1 MNRFRVIRPIRAGV
15 LLLSGVIVA
24 LTATVVYALQRELTP
39 RPVRSPLPASIS
51 QPVKAFSAE
60 EEAYAAALWPIH
72 SEVKLSAVRMSFAGI
87 AYKTEDHDPRLL
99 EAKVRP
105 LVEEFATAAAK
116 VRVLGP
122 PASLREVHD
131 RYLEALALYESA
143 SSTTARAAEDGRDEM
158 LAEAQGMSFR
168 AAEDL
173 LKVGDV
179 LWPGEYKP
187 N

>member
-1 MNRFRVIRPIRAGV
+1 MNRFGVIRPIRARV

-24 LTATVVYALQRELTP
+24 LTATVVYALQHELTP
-39 RPVRSPLPASIS
+39 RPIRAPLPASTIQS
-51 QPVKAFSAE
+51 LRALSVE
-60 EEAYAAALWPIH
+60 EDAYAAALWPIH

-87 AYKTEDHDPRLL
+87 AYKTEDHDPRRL

-116 VRVLGP
+116 VRALGP
-122 PASLREVHD
+122 PGSLRDVQD
-131 RYLEALALYESA
+131 RYLEALALYENASA
-143 SSTTARAAEDGRDEM
+143 ITAKAAEDGRDEK

-173 LKVGDV
+173 LKVGDI